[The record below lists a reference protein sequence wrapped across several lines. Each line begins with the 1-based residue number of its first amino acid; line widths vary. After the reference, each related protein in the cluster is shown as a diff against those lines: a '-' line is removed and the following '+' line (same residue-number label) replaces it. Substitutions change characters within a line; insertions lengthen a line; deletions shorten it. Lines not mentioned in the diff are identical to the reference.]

1 MPTRR
6 SILEAA
12 GGLLLGSVIREIRAV
27 PPPARVLEIHSG
39 YGQEADRVGHP
50 PRPGALRFD
59 YFTTQRQLAADAAGG
74 AEVVSGHRGNRE
86 PARGSTDDA
95 QLFGVIGS
103 VPFASARKLPCPAM
117 LERLREITA
126 EAARRGRRVS
136 RAPAVTDTTLRARPV
151 DSR

>member
-59 YFTTQRQLAADAAGG
+59 YFTTQRHRLPMPPAAQRSFPGI
-74 AEVVSGHRGNRE
+74 EEIVS
-86 PARGSTDDA
+86 
-95 QLFGVIGS
+95 
-103 VPFASARKLPCPAM
+103 
-117 LERLREITA
+117 
-126 EAARRGRRVS
+126 RRV
-136 RAPAVTDTTLRARPV
+136 APPTTL
-151 DSR
+151 SFSG